1 MRDGGREHAGGS
13 NEEGGRHFLAPHYF
27 AGASGRLAGR
37 LERLLGGL
45 SRLFCNGRG
54 LSRRGRARGDGRLGR
69 GGRRPRR
76 LELPH
81 LLARKPAVGLS
92 LALAQ
97 LTRCRAS
104 ESPRKPAK
112 VVCAA
117 ADPLGLARRSSR
129 VTPPRAAAAA
139 TTATTA
145 TAATAGA
152 STAGASAAKAA
163 SASACRCGRR
173 RRGRRRRGRLDLVHL
188 FARHC
193 RRCRRRSSWRRR
205 RARLAQAASLSG
217 CSEEGQGALPWSE
230 PDGPCST

>member
-45 SRLFCNGRG
+45 SRLFCDGRG

-81 LLARKPAVGLS
+81 LLARKPAVGLVGARAADALPRLRVAAQAGKGRVCCGRPPRS
-92 LALAQ
+92 CAPQLA
-97 LTRCRAS
+97 RH
-104 ESPRKPAK
+104 
-112 VVCAA
+112 AA
-117 ADPLGLARRSSR
+117 AGGGGGNNGDNGDSGDSGRLYRRSLSGKGRLGLGLPLRPPPTRPPPTR
-129 VTPPRAAAAA
+129 PPRPCSSVA
-139 TTATTA
+139 
-145 TAATAGA
+145 
-152 STAGASAAKAA
+152 
-163 SASACRCGRR
+163 
-173 RRGRRRRGRLDLVHL
+173 L
-188 FARHC
+188 HC
-193 RRCRRRSSWRRR
+193 RRCRRRSSWRQR

-217 CSEEGQGALPWSE
+217 CSEEGQGASPWSE
-230 PDGPCST
+230 PGGPCST